1 MYGAGALP
9 AQHVVSAFDERVER
23 ETAWAPHSHA
33 THELLWNESGVST
46 VGVSNRVWTVTPTL
60 GVWIPAGLVHAATA
74 AAGTWYRT
82 NHFDITRV
90 PRLAEGVAVVEITP
104 LLRLLLT
111 RLTSLELTVSSRE
124 LTEMMVLDVIEPAPW
139 EITVTI
145 PSSPLLQPI
154 VEALREDPG
163 DRRSLGDW
171 SSALGVSAK
180 PSRALSASK
189 PASPSPVGSPLSEH
203 RMRSICSVG
212 GRRSRRWRCCWD
224 TPARARSVPP

>member
-124 LTEMMVLDVIEPAPW
+124 LTEMMVLDVIEPAPR

-163 DRRSLGDW
+163 IDAPSVIGRAHWESRRR
-171 SSALGVSAK
+171 